1 MRWLAL
7 GAILLLVLGGAGATQ
22 AAPAEASTTS
32 VRVTHYYATGNPTY
46 SGIYPYHGSAAC
58 SWNFPLGT
66 VLQFWDGRVVT
77 CIDRGLLGWNG
88 WVDIFAATWA
98 EGRRIQQSY
107 EYYAGREV
115 VEILRWGWGE

>member
-1 MRWLAL
+1 MRAAAL
-7 GAILLLVLGGAGATQ
+7 GALLLLSLTVLGATH
-22 AAPAEASTTS
+22 EARASEQTT

-46 SGIYPYHGSAAC
+46 SGIYPTHGTAAC

-66 VLQFWDGRVVT
+66 VLRFWDGRVVT
-77 CIDRGLLGWNG
+77 CLDRGLLGWSG
-88 WVDIFAATWA
+88 WVDIFAANWA

-107 EYYAGREV
+107 EYYSGYES